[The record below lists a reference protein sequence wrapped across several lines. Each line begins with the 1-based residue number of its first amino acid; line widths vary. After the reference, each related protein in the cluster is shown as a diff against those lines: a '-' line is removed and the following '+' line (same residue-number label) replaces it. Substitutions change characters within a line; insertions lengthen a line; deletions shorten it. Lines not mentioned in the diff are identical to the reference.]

1 MGTNSFIGQM
11 QEDKSIRGIYC
22 HFDGYVEHAGYTLLR
37 HYNVNRAKVSELLD
51 LGNLSFLG
59 PGPRDGTCA
68 YARDRKEDLQ
78 EASCYQDL
86 TDVLELNR
94 SFSYVQ
100 LIDGNWIYSFAGAG
114 KWFPIPTPPPIIEPV
129 HETIA

>member
-11 QEDKSIRGIYC
+11 QEDESIRGIYC

-37 HYNVNRAKVSELLD
+37 HYNKNRDKVSELLD

-68 YARDRKEDLQ
+68 YARDRKEDLV
-78 EASCYQDL
+78 EARIFHNLDE
-86 TDVLELNR
+86 VLGLNR
-94 SFSYVQ
+94 NYFYVQ
-100 LIDGNWIYSFAGAG
+100 LLDGNWIYSFAGAER
-114 KWFPIPTPPPIIEPV
+114 WFPIPTLPSIIEPV
-129 HETIA
+129 HEIIK